1 MSLAS
6 SLAPKEHKPET
17 LQRSAE
23 ATAPVVPST
32 ARTTPKTAPAP
43 ATGAK
48 YTDPDFM
55 QLKVYVRRKTKTAAA
70 RKWEDSGGREL
81 SELVETLLER
91 YLSS

>member
-6 SLAPKEHKPET
+6 SLAPKEYKSEMPQ
-17 LQRSAE
+17 LSAE
-23 ATAPVVPST
+23 ATAPLPSM
-32 ARTTPKTAPAP
+32 ARTALKTASTPG
-43 ATGAK
+43 TEAK

-81 SELVETLLER
+81 SELVETLLEK

>member
-6 SLAPKEHKPET
+6 SLAPRQPNTDASKRISETAVAEKPRPRTAHK
-17 LQRSAE
+17 SV
-23 ATAPVVPST
+23 PV
-32 ARTTPKTAPAP
+32 A

-81 SELVETLLER
+81 SELVETLLEQ

>member
-6 SLAPKEHKPET
+6 SLAPRQTNTDTSQRILETAAAEKP
-17 LQRSAE
+17 R
-23 ATAPVVPST
+23 PRT
-32 ARTTPKTAPAP
+32 ARKNVPAP

-81 SELVETLLER
+81 SELVETLLEQ

>member
-6 SLAPKEHKPET
+6 SLAPRQQTTET
-17 LQRSAE
+17 SQRI
-23 ATAPVVPST
+23 
-32 ARTTPKTAPAP
+32 PKTVEAEKPRP
-43 ATGAK
+43 QTTHKNVPIPGTGAK

-81 SELVETLLER
+81 SELVETLLEK

>member
-6 SLAPKEHKPET
+6 SLAPSQQNTESAQRIPGTEPGEKP
-17 LQRSAE
+17 RPR
-23 ATAPVVPST
+23 TAQQNVST
-32 ARTTPKTAPAP
+32 PG
-43 ATGAK
+43 TGAK

-81 SELVETLLER
+81 SELVETLLKQ

>member
-6 SLAPKEHKPET
+6 SLAPRPLNAETSQHGTETVSLEKSKP
-17 LQRSAE
+17 R
-23 ATAPVVPST
+23 TAPKSGSNPG
-32 ARTTPKTAPAP
+32 
-43 ATGAK
+43 TGAK

-81 SELVETLLER
+81 SELIETLLEK

>member
-6 SLAPKEHKPET
+6 SLAPRQQTTET
-17 LQRSAE
+17 PQRNAE
-23 ATAPVVPST
+23 AVAVEKLKPRTAHGS
-32 ARTTPKTAPAP
+32 APAP

-81 SELVETLLER
+81 SELVETLLNQ

>member
-6 SLAPKEHKPET
+6 SLAPRQQKPESSQPIPET
-17 LQRSAE
+17 AAAE
-23 ATAPVVPST
+23 KPRPRTAHKSVP
-32 ARTTPKTAPAP
+32 TPG
-43 ATGAK
+43 TGAK

-81 SELVETLLER
+81 SELVETLLEQ

>member
-6 SLAPKEHKPET
+6 SLAPRGH
-17 LQRSAE
+17 
-23 ATAPVVPST
+23 
-32 ARTTPKTAPAP
+32 TPKTPQHGTEAAKTEQPRARIGQKSVLSP
-43 ATGAK
+43 GRGAK

-70 RKWEDSGGREL
+70 RKWEDSGGREI
-81 SELVETLLER
+81 SELVETLLIQ

>member
-6 SLAPKEHKPET
+6 SLAPRPLNAET
-17 LQRSAE
+17 SQHSAE
-23 ATAPVVPST
+23 TASLEKSKQRTSHKSGPTPST
-32 ARTTPKTAPAP
+32 A
-43 ATGAK
+43 AK
-48 YTDPDFM
+48 YTNPDFM

-81 SELVETLLER
+81 SELIETLLEQ

>member
-6 SLAPKEHKPET
+6 SLAPREHKPET
-17 LQRSAE
+17 PPHSTE
-23 ATAPVVPST
+23 AAKTEQPRARIGQKSVPSPG
-32 ARTTPKTAPAP
+32 R
-43 ATGAK
+43 GAK

-70 RKWEDSGGREL
+70 RKWEDSGGREI
-81 SELVETLLER
+81 SELVETLLIQ

>member
-6 SLAPKEHKPET
+6 SLAPREHKPET
-17 LQRSAE
+17 PQRSTD
-23 ATAPVVPST
+23 ATKPEQPRMRTAHKTVPS
-32 ARTTPKTAPAP
+32 PG
-43 ATGAK
+43 TGAK

-81 SELVETLLER
+81 SELVETLLDK

>member
-6 SLAPKEHKPET
+6 SLAPRPLNAET
-17 LQRSAE
+17 SQHSAE
-23 ATAPVVPST
+23 TASLEKSKQRTSHKSGST
-32 ARTTPKTAPAP
+32 PGTA
-43 ATGAK
+43 AK
-48 YTDPDFM
+48 YTNPDFM

-81 SELVETLLER
+81 SELIETLLEQ

>member
-6 SLAPKEHKPET
+6 SLAPREHKSETPLHSTEAAKPEPP
-17 LQRSAE
+17 R
-23 ATAPVVPST
+23 
-32 ARTTPKTAPAP
+32 ARTAHKALPSSG
-43 ATGAK
+43 TGPK

-70 RKWEDSGGREL
+70 RKWEDGGGREL
-81 SELVETLLER
+81 SELIETLLSQ

>member
-6 SLAPKEHKPET
+6 SLAPRQQNPET
-17 LQRSAE
+17 SQPISETAAAE
-23 ATAPVVPST
+23 KPRPQTAHKSVPTSG
-32 ARTTPKTAPAP
+32 
-43 ATGAK
+43 TGAK

-81 SELVETLLER
+81 SELVETLLEQ

>member
-6 SLAPKEHKPET
+6 SLAPRQQNPET
-17 LQRSAE
+17 SQRSPETPAAE
-23 ATAPVVPST
+23 KPRSRAAHKSVP
-32 ARTTPKTAPAP
+32 TPG
-43 ATGAK
+43 TGAK

-81 SELVETLLER
+81 SELVETLLKQ

>member
-6 SLAPKEHKPET
+6 SLAPRPLNAET
-17 LQRSAE
+17 SQHSAE
-23 ATAPVVPST
+23 AASLEKSKQRTSHKSGPTPGTA
-32 ARTTPKTAPAP
+32 
-43 ATGAK
+43 AK
-48 YTDPDFM
+48 YTNPDFM

-81 SELVETLLER
+81 SELIETLLEQ

>member
-6 SLAPKEHKPET
+6 SLAPREHKSETSLHSTEAAKPEPP
-17 LQRSAE
+17 RAR
-23 ATAPVVPST
+23 TAHKAVPSSG
-32 ARTTPKTAPAP
+32 
-43 ATGAK
+43 TGAK

-70 RKWEDSGGREL
+70 RKWEDGGGREL
-81 SELVETLLER
+81 SELIETLLNQ

>member
-6 SLAPKEHKPET
+6 SLAPLQSPPASPQVETPGEVKPQSRT
-17 LQRSAE
+17 R
-23 ATAPVVPST
+23 APY
-32 ARTTPKTAPAP
+32 KTSPTVGP
-43 ATGAK
+43 TAK

-81 SELVETLLER
+81 SELIETLLAK

>member
-6 SLAPKEHKPET
+6 SLAPREHKPET
-17 LQRSAE
+17 PQRSTE
-23 ATAPVVPST
+23 ATAPVPST
-32 ARTTPKTAPAP
+32 ARTAHRPAP
-43 ATGAK
+43 ISGTGAK

-81 SELVETLLER
+81 SELVENLLKK

>member
-6 SLAPKEHKPET
+6 SLAPRP
-17 LQRSAE
+17 LNAE
-23 ATAPVVPST
+23 ASQHATETALLEKSKPRT
-32 ARTTPKTAPAP
+32 AHKSGPTSG
-43 ATGAK
+43 TGAK

-81 SELVETLLER
+81 SGLIETLLKK

>member
-6 SLAPKEHKPET
+6 SLAPRPLNAETSQHGTETVSLEKSKP
-17 LQRSAE
+17 R
-23 ATAPVVPST
+23 TAPKNGPN
-32 ARTTPKTAPAP
+32 PG
-43 ATGAK
+43 TGAK

-81 SELVETLLER
+81 SELIETLLEK